1 MSEANSTP
9 LVKPSRT
16 PDTDVSDVMIE
27 VRDLKTWFPVTKG
40 LLRRNVGNVRAV
52 DGVSFKI
59 KRGETL
65 ALVGESGCGKTTV
78 GKTIL
83 RLVQATGGEVLYNG
97 RDVLS
102 MDRANLFEA
111 RKKLQIIFQDPA
123 NSLDPRMFV
132 RDIIGEGLRSF
143 GITRTKAE
151 YEAHVANVLETV
163 ELDPSSMNRYPH
175 EFSGGQRQR
184 ICIARALAVN
194 PDFIVCD
201 EATSALDVSVQAS
214 ILNLL
219 NDLQAKLGL
228 TYLFITHDLSV
239 VEYLADRVAVMY
251 LGQIVDESD
260 CAELFRNPKHPYTKA
275 LLESAPSMDVDQREL
290 KALGGEIPSPMNPP
304 AGCRFHGR
312 CSQMKP
318 GVCDTGDSI
327 KFRPVEGGRS
337 RCVLFPE

>member
-1 MSEANSTP
+1 MNELNQDP
-9 LVKPSRT
+9 RT
-16 PDTDVSDVMIE
+16 APMDDNVMIE
-27 VRDLKTWFPVTKG
+27 VRNLKTWFPVRKG
-40 LLRRNVGNVRAV
+40 LFQRTAGHVRAV

-83 RLVQATGGEVLYNG
+83 RLVQATEGEVLYNG
-97 RDVLS
+97 EDVLS
-102 MDRANLFEA
+102 MDSRSLLEA

-123 NSLDPRMFV
+123 SSLDPRMFV

-143 GITRTKAE
+143 GITKTKAD
-151 YEAHVANVLETV
+151 YEQRVKDVLEKV
-163 ELDPSSMNRYPH
+163 ELDASAMDRYPH

-219 NDLQAKLGL
+219 NQLQDDLGL

-251 LGQIVDESD
+251 LGQIVDESESG
-260 CAELFRNPKHPYTKA
+260 ELFRNPKHPYTRA
-275 LLESAPSMDVDQREL
+275 LLDSAPSMDVDQRDL
-290 KALGGEIPSPMNPP
+290 VALGGEIPSPMNPP
-304 AGCRFHGR
+304 PGCRFHGR
-312 CSQMKP
+312 CPKMQA
-318 GVCDTGDSI
+318 GVCDRGHID
-327 KFRPVEGGRS
+327 FRPVEGGRS
-337 RCVLFPE
+337 RCVLFPER

>member
-1 MSEANSTP
+1 MSEP
-9 LVKPSRT
+9 LLEVKN
-16 PDTDVSDVMIE
+16 
-27 VRDLKTWFPVTKG
+27 LKTWFPVKKG
-40 LLRRNVGNVRAV
+40 LFQKTSGHVRAV

-59 KRGETL
+59 NRGETL

-83 RLVQATGGEVLYNG
+83 RLIQATGGEVMFNG
-97 RDVLS
+97 RDVLK
-102 MDRANLFEA
+102 MERAELLEA

-132 RDIIGEGLRSF
+132 RDIIGEGLKSF
-143 GITRTKAE
+143 GISTSKAD
-151 YEAHVANVLETV
+151 YEQRIMDVLEKV
-163 ELDPSSMNRYPH
+163 ELDPTAMNRYPH

-194 PDFIVCD
+194 PEFIVCD

-219 NDLQAKLGL
+219 NQLQDDLGL

-251 LGQIVDESD
+251 LGQIVDESE
-260 CAELFRNPKHPYTKA
+260 CSELFKNPKHPYSKA
-275 LLESAPSMDVDQREL
+275 LLESAPSMDVNHREL

-304 AGCRFHGR
+304 PGCRFHTR
-312 CSQMKP
+312 CAQRLDI
-318 GVCDTGDSI
+318 CDKELVD
-327 KFRPVEGGRS
+327 FRPVEGGRC
-337 RCVLFPE
+337 RCVLFDK

>member
-1 MSEANSTP
+1 MNELNQDP
-9 LVKPSRT
+9 RT
-16 PDTDVSDVMIE
+16 APMDDDVMIE
-27 VRDLKTWFPVTKG
+27 VRNLKTWFPVRKG
-40 LLRRNVGNVRAV
+40 LFQRTAGHVRAV

-83 RLVQATGGEVLYNG
+83 RLVQATEGEVLYNG
-97 RDVLS
+97 EDVLS
-102 MDRANLFEA
+102 MDSKSLLEA

-123 NSLDPRMFV
+123 SSLDPRMFV

-143 GITRTKAE
+143 GITKTKAD
-151 YEAHVANVLETV
+151 YEQRVKDVLEKV
-163 ELDPSSMNRYPH
+163 ELDASAMDRYPH

-219 NDLQAKLGL
+219 NQLQDDLGL

-251 LGQIVDESD
+251 LGQIVDESES
-260 CAELFRNPKHPYTKA
+260 AELFRNPKHPYTRA
-275 LLESAPSMDVDQREL
+275 LLDSAPSMDVDQRDL
-290 KALGGEIPSPMNPP
+290 VALGGEIPSPMNPP
-304 AGCRFHGR
+304 PGCRFHGR
-312 CSQMKP
+312 CPKMQA
-318 GVCDTGDSI
+318 GVCDTGHID
-327 KFRPVEGGRS
+327 FRPVEGGRS
-337 RCVLFPE
+337 RCVLFPER

>member
-1 MSEANSTP
+1 MNE
-9 LVKPSRT
+9 
-16 PDTDVSDVMIE
+16 DVMIE
-27 VRDLKTWFPVTKG
+27 VRDLKTWFPVRKG
-40 LLRRNVGNVRAV
+40 LFQRTAGHVRAV

-83 RLVQATGGEVLYNG
+83 RLVQSTAGEVLYNG
-97 RDVLS
+97 QDVLS
-102 MDRANLFEA
+102 MGPKALLEA

-123 NSLDPRMFV
+123 SSLDPRMFV

-143 GITRTKAE
+143 GLTSSKAE
-151 YEAHVANVLETV
+151 YEQRVKDVLEKV
-163 ELDPSSMNRYPH
+163 ELDASAMGRYPH

-219 NDLQAKLGL
+219 NQLQDDLGL

-251 LGQIVDESD
+251 LGQIVDESESS
-260 CAELFRNPKHPYTKA
+260 ELFRNPKHPYTKA
-275 LLESAPSMDVDQREL
+275 LLNSAPSMDVDQREL
-290 KALGGEIPSPMNPP
+290 VALGGEIPSPMNPP
-304 AGCRFHGR
+304 SGCRFHGR
-312 CSQMKP
+312 CPQMQA
-318 GVCDTGDSI
+318 GVCDQGHID
-327 KFRPVEGGRS
+327 FRPVEGGRS
-337 RCVLFPE
+337 RCILFPEQ